1 MTCGNRRGVTAWNP
15 HVHLH
20 LIVLHRIV
28 DAVPEGIRPARGSRR
43 SGKPEPPEVLALK
56 GSATRSRGPPGATPP
71 TVAPLMEGTALHTP
85 PTPR

>member
-1 MTCGNRRGVTAWNP
+1 MTSRNWRGVTAWNP

-43 SGKPEPPEVLALK
+43 SGKPAPPEVLALK
-56 GSATRSRGPPGATPP
+56 GSAAALPGTLPARRRR
-71 TVAPLMEGTALHTP
+71 PLHP
-85 PTPR
+85 